1 MSLLVWNLANHTR
14 SEDLPRE
21 FGRYGPILDVY
32 VPFDFYTRWSR
43 GFAYA
48 QFEDVYDA
56 EDALHNLDRKWV
68 CGIKIEIQF
77 TQGDRKTPNQ
87 MKPRKGEMYIAL
99 HDMMIMI
106 DIDVL
111 IADDVIKGDQG
122 VVLLI
127 TSLGDLTVLETVDRL
142 ENLGIAE
149 AIPTMIDQTASGIAS
164 TVLLTTL
171 QEKSERGKKRTKQG
185 QFKRPKGGW
194 KVLQYEYCTNIL
206 TLV

>member
-87 MKPRKGEMYIAL
+87 MKPSSSRYDDNDRYRRSHSRRRYKRRSRSRSFDYKSRRSYSPRNSRPTGKPRYSRSHSDNDRPNCIWHSQYSSAYYTSRKI
-99 HDMMIMI
+99 
-106 DIDVL
+106 
-111 IADDVIKGDQG
+111 
-122 VVLLI
+122 
-127 TSLGDLTVLETVDRL
+127 
-142 ENLGIAE
+142 
-149 AIPTMIDQTASGIAS
+149 
-164 TVLLTTL
+164 
-171 QEKSERGKKRTKQG
+171 
-185 QFKRPKGGW
+185 
-194 KVLQYEYCTNIL
+194 
-206 TLV
+206 